1 MGGKSDAADGP
12 DQTTERLTFMLA
24 ISAFMAAF
32 GTSFQ
37 YGYSSSVVD
46 QPANIIKEFYNQ
58 SYSSFYSV
66 PLTESSITVLWAT
79 TVSVMCLGGLLGS
92 FLVVPLTE
100 RFGRKGA
107 LLISNVFS
115 LIGAILFGFSKMANS
130 YHMVIIGRIFVGV
143 QHALSI
149 TVVPMYLAEVSP
161 TSLRGGIS
169 VMHQAMLTVGILL
182 AQILGL
188 EQILGSETLWP
199 VLLAFYA
206 VPSGLQLAIMP
217 FLPESPR
224 YLLINKQDEMASR
237 SALKRLRGTSEVD
250 GAIQEMRLE
259 HENEMKEPKIT
270 VIALLKSRSL
280 RPQLIIAVGV
290 MMANQLSGINAIF
303 AYVTSIYENAG
314 VPEDTSAY
322 ATIGTGAVNCVVCLG
337 SVFIIDRVGR
347 RPLLIWPLLVM
358 TITFALLT
366 ITQALTENLFCDCC
380 PNGRFGPA
388 AGEVCPP
395 ADLVDLEPYN
405 NPYQWISYLS
415 IAFII
420 IFIFAFAIGLGSM
433 PGVFGGELF
442 RQGARPAAMSIQS
455 VTHWICN
462 FIIGLVFPILQEAMG
477 AYVFLIFMVFCGL
490 SGLYFYFRLPE
501 TKNKTFDE
509 IQTLFGVEQQEE
521 EEGVGNTAFSKEEV
535 GEGGGGVNNTQVES
549 AL

>member
-1 MGGKSDAADGP
+1 MGGKNDGADQPG
-12 DQTTERLTFMLA
+12 QTTDRLTFLLA
-24 ISAFMAAF
+24 VSAFVAAF

-58 SYSSFYSV
+58 SYVSFYAV
-66 PLTESSITVLWAT
+66 PLTESGITVLWAT
-79 TVSVMCLGGLLGS
+79 TVSVMCLGGLVGS
-92 FLVVPLTE
+92 FLIKPLTE

-115 LIGAILFGFSKMANS
+115 VTGAILFGFSKMANS
-130 YHMVIIGRIFVGV
+130 YHMVIIGRIFVGI

-149 TVVPMYLAEVSP
+149 SVVPMYLAEVSP

-169 VMHQAMLTVGILL
+169 VMHQGMLTVGILL

-188 EQILGSETLWP
+188 EQILGSDTLWP

-206 VPSGLQLAIMP
+206 VPSGIQLVIMP

-224 YLLINKQDEMASR
+224 YLLINKQDEEASR
-237 SALKRLRGTSEVD
+237 AALRRLRGTSEVD
-250 GAIQEMRLE
+250 DAIQEMRLE
-259 HENEMKEPKIT
+259 HEHEMKEPKIT
-270 VIALLKSRSL
+270 VIALLQSRSL
-280 RPQLIIAVGV
+280 RPQLIMAVGV

-303 AYVTSIYENAG
+303 AYVTSIFENAG

-337 SVFIIDRVGR
+337 SVLIIDRVGR

-380 PNGRFGPA
+380 PNGRFGSV
-388 AGEVCPP
+388 G
-395 ADLVDLEPYN
+395 D
-405 NPYQWISYLS
+405 
-415 IAFII
+415 
-420 IFIFAFAIGLGSM
+420 GSM
-433 PGVFGGELF
+433 PGLLGGELF
-442 RQGARPAAMSIQS
+442 RQGARPAAMTIQS
-455 VTHWICN
+455 VTHWVCN

-477 AYVFLIFMVFCGL
+477 AYVFLIFMVFCGV
-490 SGLYFYFRLPE
+490 SGIYFFFRLPE

-509 IQTLFGVEQQEE
+509 IQTLFGVEQQDTEE
-521 EEGVGNTAFSKEEV
+521 EEGVGNTAFTKEEL
-535 GEGGGGVNNTQVES
+535 GEGGDGVNPTQLES